1 MPEAEPL
8 PTELDVGGGRPP
20 RPGGRK
26 PRQPGGVAASAA
38 EACLAAPA
46 TRAGIIAHVVRRGA
60 TISAV
65 VLCLAPILPGTAQA
79 TSGHHWRTLTI
90 HQAWTVTVTGAR
102 HVAKQAESLPHTY
115 GPSRPSS
122 DEVQP
127 QSACVR
133 HSRYQIDCPF
143 TYFLG
148 YTSGEVYT
156 RCHDTG
162 QVTEIAE
169 QRFRFTSPK
178 PRCQLIYNKTP

>member
-1 MPEAEPL
+1 M
-8 PTELDVGGGRPP
+8 
-20 RPGGRK
+20 
-26 PRQPGGVAASAA
+26 
-38 EACLAAPA
+38 
-46 TRAGIIAHVVRRGA
+46 
-60 TISAV
+60 
-65 VLCLAPILPGTAQA
+65 
-79 TSGHHWRTLTI
+79 SGHHWRTLTT

-122 DEVQP
+122 EEVQP

-133 HSRYQIDCPF
+133 HSPYQVDCPF

-148 YTSGEVYT
+148 YTSEEVYT
-156 RCHDTG
+156 RCRDTG

-178 PRCQLIYNKTP
+178 PRCQLIYDKT